1 MKRLVALILALAL
14 FAAPAVAL
22 ADASAPSLSQVFT
35 QYVQTIVHGE

>member
-1 MKRLVALILALAL
+1 MKRLAALILALAL

-22 ADASAPSLSQVFT
+22 ADAGPSLSQIFN